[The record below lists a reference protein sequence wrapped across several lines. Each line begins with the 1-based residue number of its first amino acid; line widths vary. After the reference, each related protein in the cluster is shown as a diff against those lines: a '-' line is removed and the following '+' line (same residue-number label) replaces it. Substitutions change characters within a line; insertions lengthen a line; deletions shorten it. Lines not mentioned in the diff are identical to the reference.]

1 MKRWLLVCLLVPV
14 FLAGC
19 EPEVKTGFSAKALQQ
34 NWILIKIDGKE
45 IKITKPHTVP
55 SMVID
60 SKLKVSGFSGCNS
73 FFGQVE
79 IAEGNKFRITAMGS
93 TKMACIQDE
102 LATIESL
109 MSKSLQKW
117 NNAALENNILTLT
130 SEQHIL
136 TFMPQEITETT
147 SPQQ

>member
-1 MKRWLLVCLLVPV
+1 MKKWLLIFLLAPV

-19 EPEVKTGFSAKALQQ
+19 EPEVKTGFSKESLQQ
-34 NWILIKIDGKE
+34 NWVLTKIDGKDINITEPRTAPGME
-45 IKITKPHTVP
+45 I
-55 SMVID
+55 D
-60 SKLKVSGFSGCNS
+60 AELKVAGFSGCNR
-73 FFGQVE
+73 FFGQAEV
-79 IAEGNKFRITAMGS
+79 AEGNKFRITAMGS
-93 TKMACIQDE
+93 TKMACIQDD

-136 TFMPQEITETT
+136 TFMPQGVTDTE
-147 SPQQ
+147 SPQ